1 MSSFWQEKISFGSLS
16 VPRVMAA
23 PLDGI
28 TDSPLRQLIREF
40 SKEELL
46 YTEMRHVACVAN
58 SRVPTLFAY
67 EAQEHPLA
75 YQISANITRWI
86 PQAVD
91 EIVERGFVMLNLNM
105 GCPAPQVIRSGSGSA
120 LMNNIPLYKEI
131 VTEIQRALR
140 GRIPFTIKIRAGFK
154 KNCAVEIA
162 KIAQDMGVEGLI
174 IHPRLQTGGFTA
186 PLDYETTAAVK
197 KAVTMPVIFSGNI
210 NNYKRMVKVQEQ
222 TGVDG
227 FMIGRALWG
236 APWKMHEIMEEAA
249 GRTFSVST
257 ADMLRLA
264 RKHLDLNII
273 LYGPRGVNP
282 FKKQLPQYIRSVDGA
297 ATIRAQ
303 LVRLQTAEEM
313 GLALDNLLDSCYK

>member
-1 MSSFWQEKISFGSLS
+1 MSSFWHETISFGSLK

-28 TDSPLRQLIREF
+28 TDSPLRQLIRRF
-40 SKEELL
+40 SKTELL
-46 YTEMRHVACVAN
+46 YTEMRHIACVAN

-67 EAQEHPLA
+67 EACEQPLA
-75 YQISANITRWI
+75 YQISANNTRWLAD
-86 PQAVD
+86 AV
-91 EIVERGFVMLNLNM
+91 EAIVQNNFVMLNLNM

-131 VTEIQRALR
+131 VTDLQKALN
-140 GRIPFTIKIRAGFK
+140 GRIPFTLKIRAGFK
-154 KNCAVEIA
+154 KTNAVEIA
-162 KIAQDMGVEGLI
+162 QIAQDLGVQGLI

-186 PLDYETTAAVK
+186 PLDYEITAAVK

-210 NNYKRMVKVQEQ
+210 NNYKRMVSVHER

-236 APWKMHEIMEEAA
+236 CPWKMHEIMEEAA
-249 GRTFSVST
+249 GRTFTIPLVE
-257 ADMLRLA
+257 MVRLA
-264 RKHLDLNII
+264 RMHLDLNIK

-282 FKKQLPQYIRSVDGA
+282 FKKQLPQYIRSVEGA
-297 ATIRAQ
+297 SQLRST

-313 GLALDNLLDSCYK
+313 ATALDNIIISC